1 MISLKLRLKIS
12 FFLLTLVLFTTS
24 CTRKEQTEDYVAKV
38 EEHTLTT
45 AVLDSALGDYN
56 NKSMYK
62 EEFINDWVE
71 KEVLYQEA
79 IKENIIAEPNYISLV
94 KRSERE
100 LAATL
105 LIEKY
110 LKNNPINPATDEIKK
125 YFDVYKSDFRLTD
138 DLYKLNLASFVN
150 RESAIR
156 FRNLLIESRWEN
168 TIKIIK
174 SDNTLI
180 EEFANKLFYSYQI
193 KPLAFQKIVDNL
205 LLNEVSI
212 VFDSEPSKFTVVQFL
227 EKYNRN
233 SIPSFEFIQNI
244 VRERFITVKRK
255 ELIKN
260 YIESLISDYKVEIK
274 R

>member
-193 KPLAFQKIVDNL
+193 KPLAFQKVVDNL